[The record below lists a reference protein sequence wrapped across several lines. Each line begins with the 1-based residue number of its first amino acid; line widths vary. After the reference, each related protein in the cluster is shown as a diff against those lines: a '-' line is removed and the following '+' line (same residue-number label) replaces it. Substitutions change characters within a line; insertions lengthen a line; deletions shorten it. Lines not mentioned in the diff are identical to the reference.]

1 MIEEWKEKMNKNE
14 KEREEEKKGKRRKKC
29 RKIEE
34 RLRKKVLLFNWILC
48 RFLVWKH
55 WGDKGEQTF

>member
-14 KEREEEKKGKRRKKC
+14 KERDEEKKRAKEEKNAEKC

-34 RLRKKVLLFNWILC
+34 RLRKKKGVLLFNEYC
-48 RFLVWKH
+48 VGF
-55 WGDKGEQTF
+55 

>member
-34 RLRKKVLLFNWILC
+34 RLRKKSIVI
-48 RFLVWKH
+48 
-55 WGDKGEQTF
+55 